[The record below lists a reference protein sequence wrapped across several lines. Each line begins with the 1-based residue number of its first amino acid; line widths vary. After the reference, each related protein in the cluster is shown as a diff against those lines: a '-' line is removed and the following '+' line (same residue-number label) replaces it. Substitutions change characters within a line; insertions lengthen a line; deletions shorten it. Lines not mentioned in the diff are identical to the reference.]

1 MQLSACVA
9 SIAAFEEDRQR
20 PFEVGLRVVMGDP
33 APFDKA
39 ASVFFDFLRRLE
51 ALFFDQAGE
60 VVGVRSAAHRSSL

>member
-1 MQLSACVA
+1 
-9 SIAAFEEDRQR
+9 
-20 PFEVGLRVVMGDP
+20 MGDP

-60 VVGVRSAAHRSSL
+60 IVEGSFSRSSVEPVTPPSSRVG